1 MPRAKPKPTKLS
13 PEARAE
19 LAAYQRDYQLR
30 RRKKLQSDTPVKDNL
45 LIRQLHEK
53 VTALFH
59 KIHNLQI
66 ECQTALVESRRTNDL
81 LLRILERPE
90 DRVDA
95 AAELARERE
104 QRIEKFT

>member
-1 MPRAKPKPTKLS
+1 MATNRNKVNSVFHRLEPSHL
-13 PEARAE
+13 
-19 LAAYQRDYQLR
+19 LL
-30 RRKKLQSDTPVKDNL
+30 LQQTN
-45 LIRQLHEK
+45 EK

-66 ECQTALVESRRTNDL
+66 ECQAALTESHRTNDL

-95 AAELARERE
+95 AAELARERD
-104 QRIEKFT
+104 QRIKQYAPDAS